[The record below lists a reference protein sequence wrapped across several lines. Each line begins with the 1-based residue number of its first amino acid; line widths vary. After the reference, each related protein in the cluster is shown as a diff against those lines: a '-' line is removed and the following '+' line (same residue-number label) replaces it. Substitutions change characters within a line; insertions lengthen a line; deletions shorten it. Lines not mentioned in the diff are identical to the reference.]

1 MRIIVEDTMA
11 IVVDYQE
18 KLVPVMYEKETLLHN
33 TEILINGLNA
43 LQVPMIVSQ
52 QYTKG
57 IGMTV
62 ECIQKAFD
70 EEFEY
75 YDKIAFSC
83 LDDENILAQ
92 IKKCNKKN
100 IIICGIEAHVC
111 VLQTVIDCIA
121 AGYHT
126 IVIEDCISSRNENDK
141 RIAIQR
147 VIKEGA
153 EIATY
158 ESVLFEL
165 TRKAGTDTFKVI
177 SKLIK

>member
-1 MRIIVEDTMA
+1 MH
-11 IVVDYQE
+11 
-18 KLVPVMYEKETLLHN
+18 EKESLLHN
-33 TEILINGLNA
+33 TEILVNGLNT
-43 LQVPMIVSQ
+43 LQVPIVVSQ

-62 ECIQKAFD
+62 ECIQNAVS
-70 EEFEY
+70 EEFRY

-83 LDDENILAQ
+83 LEDENILEQ

-126 IVIEDCISSRNENDK
+126 IVIEDCISSRKENDK
-141 RIAIQR
+141 IVAIQR
-147 VIKEGA
+147 LIKEGA

-158 ESVLFEL
+158 ESILFEL
-165 TRKAGTDTFKVI
+165 TRKAGTDTFKAI